1 MKFKK
6 DTRAKFWAI
15 TEAKIQKNAHKK
27 DKKFKL
33 SGSWK
38 KFLYKKNGVKI
49 FEVDGSWIRNNIM
62 AWFNHGGHGYVCEY
76 IPLDEIWVIKTH
88 PLDCKCTNVPKNRA
102 MSENFRKSLILH
114 EMTERNLMKKGMVYW
129 KAHQLALEAERK
141 AGYIKNPDSNI

>member
-38 KFLYKKNGVKI
+38 NF
-49 FEVDGSWIRNNIM
+49 F
-62 AWFNHGGHGYVCEY
+62 
-76 IPLDEIWVIKTH
+76 IK
-88 PLDCKCTNVPKNRA
+88 R
-102 MSENFRKSLILH
+102 
-114 EMTERNLMKKGMVYW
+114 MV
-129 KAHQLALEAERK
+129 
-141 AGYIKNPDSNI
+141 